1 MTSPTIIYYLRP
13 PLPSTLCSSSML
25 TVLLWLAIFF
35 HFFRQ
40 RQRFIHLPS
49 PCHTLLFLIQTYFH
63 FRVIF
68 TCLRAQQ
75 LPALIKQKR
84 CMEGP
89 ALKWTLS
96 EVQLLRLRAT
106 FHTLPC
112 FTQPRKFYT
121 RTHVKINRR
130 WKSTKGRS
138 NSIERSVRHF
148 RPPLPRHPFTCLS
161 KRVTVCVMLYPA
173 QTSHLMQMNKN
184 KRNRQNRGERK
195 IGVNRKI
202 SMSIP
207 AKDITVLQ

>member
-1 MTSPTIIYYLRP
+1 MAGNFFSFL
-13 PLPSTLCSSSML
+13 STKAEVYSSS
-25 TVLLWLAIFF
+25 FS
-35 HFFRQ
+35 
-40 RQRFIHLPS
+40 LPHS
-49 PCHTLLFLIQTYFH
+49 SFSNSDLFPLSH
-63 FRVIF
+63 NF

-112 FTQPRKFYT
+112 FTHPRKFYT

-148 RPPLPRHPFTCLS
+148 RPPPVPRHPFTCLS
-161 KRVTVCVMLYPA
+161 KRVNVCVLLYPA

>member
-1 MTSPTIIYYLRP
+1 MTSHTIIYYLRP
-13 PLPSTLCSSSML
+13 PPPSKLCSSSML

-40 RQRFIHLPS
+40 RQKFIHLAS

-75 LPALIKQKR
+75 LPTLIKRR

-89 ALKWTLS
+89 ALKWKLS

-106 FHTLPC
+106 FHTLPY
-112 FTQPRKFYT
+112 FTYPRKFYT
-121 RTHVKINRR
+121 RKHANISRR
-130 WKSTKGRS
+130 RKSTLT
-138 NSIERSVRHF
+138 SIKLNRAISWTF
-148 RPPLPRHPFTCLS
+148 PPPSPRHPFTCPS

-184 KRNRQNRGERK
+184 KRKGQNRGERK
-195 IGVNRKI
+195 IGINRKI

-207 AKDITVLQ
+207 VKDITVLQ

>member
-1 MTSPTIIYYLRP
+1 MTSPTILYYLRP
-13 PLPSTLCSSSML
+13 PPPSKLSSSML
-25 TVLLWLAIFF
+25 TVLLWLSNFF

-40 RQRFIHLPS
+40 RQRFIHLAS

-63 FRVIF
+63 FQVIF

-75 LPALIKQKR
+75 LPALIKRR

-106 FHTLPC
+106 FHTLPY
-112 FTQPRKFYT
+112 FTYPRKFYT
-121 RTHVKINRR
+121 RKHANISRRRKSNLRSIKLNRAISWTFPPPPPATLSPAPR
-130 WKSTKGRS
+130 KG
-138 NSIERSVRHF
+138 
-148 RPPLPRHPFTCLS
+148 
-161 KRVTVCVMLYPA
+161 VTVCVMLYPA

-184 KRNRQNRGERK
+184 KRKRQNRGERK
-195 IGVNRKI
+195 IGINSKI

-207 AKDITVLQ
+207 VKDITVLQ